1 MGAGSQKFS
10 NFKSHQMCVSIPV
23 FAMLVQTFLNQYFS
37 DFFPLLPA
45 SKEILIPQIYYI
57 SLSILGGEV
66 TYTEIACSVI
76 LACPE
81 RSPSKSRGI
90 IKWWMRAAPTCG
102 PYVFPH
108 DPSGI
113 T

>member
-1 MGAGSQKFS
+1 
-10 NFKSHQMCVSIPV
+10 MCQHTRV
-23 FAMLVQTFLNQYFS
+23 FAILVQTFLNQCFS

-57 SLSILGGEV
+57 SLSVLGSEV
-66 TYTEIACSVI
+66 THTEIACSVI
-76 LACPE
+76 PACPK
-81 RSPSKSRGI
+81 RSPSKSRGR
-90 IKWWMRAAPTCG
+90 IKWWMRAAPRCG
-102 PYVFPH
+102 LYMFPH